1 MDNTHR
7 GQQINA
13 IRARLA
19 AAIRQ
24 GDGVTVLAPKL
35 TVLQQQKSDALLA
48 KFTSGQFAAPSN
60 EVQTW
65 IVEYDATSGDLPQS
79 ASLAWTAS
87 LSGTVDVTVS
97 NSICYLRDEGA
108 TDDLLY
114 SYDIAATTYTL
125 SNARGTVVEAYVAV
139 PSASLGANSGMLV
152 RIEDGTQ
159 RFDVYVRSGDLN
171 VDDST
176 DAVVSADLSGFHW
189 LRLDAKGGSVLL
201 SRDGRRIGY
210 GGAKSA
216 STAQLVAWGTANG
229 DSSAQISLHKIRV
242 GSR

>member
-1 MDNTHR
+1 M
-7 GQQINA
+7 
-13 IRARLA
+13 
-19 AAIRQ
+19 
-24 GDGVTVLAPKL
+24 APKL

-48 KFTSGQFAAPSN
+48 KFTSGLSFELPAG
-60 EVQTW
+60 TMRDW
-65 IVEYDATSGDLPQS
+65 IVEYDATSGDLPES

-87 LSGTVDVTVS
+87 LTGTVDVTVS

-176 DAVVSADLSGFHW
+176 DAIVSADLSGFHW
-189 LRLDAKGGSVLL
+189 LRLDAKGGSVLI

-210 GGAKSA
+210 GGAKAA